1 VPTPRCIVGH
11 PGTQDVIS
19 GFVGAVKGITPK
31 GNVERRNV
39 QLAVKFIF

>member
-1 VPTPRCIVGH
+1 
-11 PGTQDVIS
+11 
-19 GFVGAVKGITPK
+19 VGAVKGVTPN